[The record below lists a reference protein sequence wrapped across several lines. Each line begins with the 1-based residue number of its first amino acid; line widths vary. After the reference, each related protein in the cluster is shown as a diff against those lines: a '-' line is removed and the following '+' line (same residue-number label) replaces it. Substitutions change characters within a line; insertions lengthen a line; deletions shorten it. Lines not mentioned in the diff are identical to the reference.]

1 VAVQLVALIRL
12 ATIIR
17 AAPERVFDLMRD
29 VDVHQESSSATGE
42 RAVAGVTSGLIGMGE
57 SVTWRAR
64 HLGVWQELTV
74 VVTEFD
80 RPWLF
85 TDEMV
90 RGAFKRMRHVHRF
103 EATPEGTRM
112 TDELDF
118 EAPLGPLGRL
128 AEVLFLTRYMRRFL
142 EARAAFLKARAEVE

>member
-1 VAVQLVALIRL
+1 MALIRL

-142 EARAAFLKARAEVE
+142 EARAAFIKARAEVE